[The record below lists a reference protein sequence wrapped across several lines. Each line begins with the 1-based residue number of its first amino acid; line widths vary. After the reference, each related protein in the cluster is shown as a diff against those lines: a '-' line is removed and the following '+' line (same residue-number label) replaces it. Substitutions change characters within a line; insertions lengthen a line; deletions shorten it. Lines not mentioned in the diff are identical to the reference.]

1 MKEAFH
7 HQNNNNSLNNN
18 NNNHHNQ
25 MQQTSRLQRKKEL
38 ESIVKNPKSL
48 ISVDGLLD
56 GITALVFDCE
66 PMKKNKNID
75 NFLSRCE

>member
-18 NNNHHNQ
+18 NNTHHNQ